1 VSGGYFLADV
11 MGLWGSGA
19 INFIRYV
26 MPKFYQYIIYKI
38 YTWRLDKNDD
48 TPVTTVILLLSM
60 VHIFYLVMIY
70 FIVIDLL
77 GVSMDLIKPRSFVAA
92 AILLLFMGLN
102 YLVLYNKKAWD
113 RYIQRF
119 KDETE
124 AQRSRG
130 NFAVIAYCVGSA
142 LIFFIVII
150 TYFTLR

>member
-1 VSGGYFLADV
+1 
-11 MGLWGSGA
+11 
-19 INFIRYV
+19 

-48 TPVTTVILLLSM
+48 TPVATVILLLSM

-77 GVSMDLIKPRSFVAA
+77 GVSMDLIKPRSFLAA

-102 YLVLYNKKAWD
+102 YLVFYNKKAWD
-113 RYIQRF
+113 RYIERF

-124 AQRSRG
+124 EQRSRG
-130 NFAVIAYCVGSA
+130 NFGGYC
-142 LIFFIVII
+142 LLRRFCVII
-150 TYFTLR
+150 FYRDYHILYARKTIIETKC